1 MPHVPPLSCV
11 PRGGGSSVGRAPG
24 CGPGGRG
31 FESRSPPLHFWQG
44 STSAEAGIL
53 GAAMRSP
60 WSVIRISSLFA
71 VAVVAGYLWRDA
83 LQGPDAVGRG
93 FPPKGLAERGDPPVI
108 YLPAIKPPPA
118 EQTRPTAPNTS
129 PGPGSEGTPVAPV
142 TPGTSGPGSPS
153 TPAPSAPRP
162 RPPAPT
168 ATPKPK
174 PAPTPRPKPT
184 PTPAPT

>member
-93 FPPKGLAERGDPPVI
+93 FPPKGLAERGDPPV
-108 YLPAIKPPPA
+108 
-118 EQTRPTAPNTS
+118 
-129 PGPGSEGTPVAPV
+129 PV

-153 TPAPSAPRP
+153 PPAPSAPRP

-168 ATPKPK
+168 APPKPKPK
-174 PAPTPRPKPT
+174 PAPTPRTKPT
-184 PTPAPT
+184 P